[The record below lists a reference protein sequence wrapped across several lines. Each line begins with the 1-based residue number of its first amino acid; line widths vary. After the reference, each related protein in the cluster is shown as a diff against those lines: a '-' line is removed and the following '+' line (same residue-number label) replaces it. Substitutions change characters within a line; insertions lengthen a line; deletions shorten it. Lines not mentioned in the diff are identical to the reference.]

1 MIYDYKND
9 LVRTDCKKTDLHELN
24 DEILPMTRNSY
35 QVNHAQ
41 PEWGSWPI
49 PAGCFH
55 RNLLRF
61 IL

>member
-1 MIYDYKND
+1 MIYDDKND

-41 PEWGSWPI
+41 PEWGS
-49 PAGCFH
+49 
-55 RNLLRF
+55 
-61 IL
+61 